1 VTGEPGLPLDDEV
14 LEAVTDALVALHER
28 HHGRRPAAART
39 ELTEDMLVCRLDGV
53 YTEVENVLIEL
64 DRTAIVHETRSVF
77 QRAMER
83 RFTAAVEELT
93 QRRVRRFVPAYH
105 VGPDLELQLFFLDR

>member
-1 VTGEPGLPLDDEV
+1 VTNEPWVPLDDEV

-39 ELTEDMLVCRLDGV
+39 ELTGDMLVCRLDGV

-64 DRTAIVHETRSVF
+64 DRTAIVHETRSIF
-77 QRAMER
+77 QLAMQR
-83 RFTAAVEELT
+83 RFTDTVEELT
-93 QRRVRRFVPAYH
+93 QRRVRQFVPAYH
-105 VGPDLELQLFFLDR
+105 VGPDLELELFFLEN